1 MRHCAKLLGYKS
13 EERWP
18 VLSKGVQYN
27 ERTKVF
33 LKRKEGKRMMEERKD
48 GQTTALCTE
57 EPPVSAGVIRRSDP
71 FFIMEKNLIFLYA

>member
-13 EERWP
+13 EEIWP
-18 VLSKGVQYN
+18 VLSRSVQYN

-33 LKRKEGKRMMEERKD
+33 LKKKEGRGKRMMEERKD

-57 EPPVSAGVIRRSDP
+57 EPPVSAGSDQE
-71 FFIMEKNLIFLYA
+71 I

>member
-13 EERWP
+13 EEIWP
-18 VLSKGVQYN
+18 VLSRSVQYN

-33 LKRKEGKRMMEERKD
+33 LKRKEGRGKRMMEERKD

-57 EPPVSAGVIRRSDP
+57 EPPVSAGSDQE
-71 FFIMEKNLIFLYA
+71 I

>member
-13 EERWP
+13 EEIGP
-18 VLSKGVQYN
+18 VLSRSIQYN

-33 LKRKEGKRMMEERKD
+33 LKRKEGRGKRMMEERKD

-57 EPPVSAGVIRRSDP
+57 EPPVSAGSDQE
-71 FFIMEKNLIFLYA
+71 I